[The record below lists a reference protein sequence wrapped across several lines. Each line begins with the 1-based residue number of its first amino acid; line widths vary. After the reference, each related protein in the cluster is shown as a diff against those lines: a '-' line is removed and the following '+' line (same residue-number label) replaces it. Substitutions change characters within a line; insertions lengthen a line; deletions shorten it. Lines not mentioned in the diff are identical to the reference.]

1 MIKVFIQYGFYT
13 YTWFSKSICKFTI
26 ENSKDM
32 EAETIHDLKLYIETY
47 EVN

>member
-1 MIKVFIQYGFYT
+1 MVSILIHGFQKVFVSY
-13 YTWFSKSICKFTI
+13 TI